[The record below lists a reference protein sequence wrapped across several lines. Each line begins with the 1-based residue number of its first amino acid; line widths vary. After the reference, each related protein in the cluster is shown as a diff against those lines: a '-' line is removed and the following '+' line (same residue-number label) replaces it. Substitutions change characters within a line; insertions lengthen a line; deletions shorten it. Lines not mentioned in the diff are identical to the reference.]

1 MFFPVKPQ
9 IRIKL
14 FFLSPMDFRVRT
26 FFNLVIISSFLF
38 YQSKAEATGSVF
50 FIDNPQ
56 HQYLRTPSQNDVFQS
71 HSMLLSE
78 VGAAVSVLLGFAPPA
93 TLAADGSSKLNE
105 VLVPNPFNRP
115 RAVLMLEVRG
125 VADPKLVV
133 DLDSMR
139 LFDAFNSKVILG
151 SNKVDIQLPDE
162 DEVSVVFLDE
172 QLADH
177 SKKEIHELASWL
189 GGSYVADASEPL
201 NGELTIPVAN
211 GVNVNLHMS
220 KKAERDFAFSLLA
233 LCRNIKRAMG
243 VHEGLAQSKQGP
255 AELMMGFFD
264 GIKALQ
270 EQYGPEGVGQQ
281 GMRLL
286 LATLSKIFDSL
297 QTSYEGQ
304 IVGVIFFN
312 GASPPESETVLNLM
326 FTSRPSSRWLAETES
341 NSNATMAAEVVLVR
355 RTLAWLTGIILLIA
369 TLLGIYFLLNMPLTR
384 DTLLYS
390 NVKLD

>member
-1 MFFPVKPQ
+1 
-9 IRIKL
+9 
-14 FFLSPMDFRVRT
+14 MDFLIRT
-26 FFNLVIISSFLF
+26 FFNVLIISSFLF
-38 YQSKAEATGSVF
+38 SQYKAEATGSVF
-50 FIDNPQ
+50 FIDNPK
-56 HQYLRTPSQNDVFQS
+56 HQYLRTRSENDVVQS
-71 HSMLLSE
+71 HLMLLSE

-93 TLAADGSSKLNE
+93 TLTADGSSKLNE

-125 VADPKLVV
+125 VADPKLIV
-133 DLDSMR
+133 DLDR
-139 LFDAFNSKVILG
+139 TKLVDAFNSKVFLDT
-151 SNKVDIQLPDE
+151 NKADIQLPDE

-177 SKKEIHELASWL
+177 SEEEIHEFASWL
-189 GGSYVADASEPL
+189 GGSYVADASKLL
-201 NGELTIPVAN
+201 NGELTIPVGS

-220 KKAERDFAFSLLA
+220 KKAERDFIFSLLT
-233 LCRNIKRAMG
+233 LHHNIKRAMD
-243 VHEGLAQSKQGP
+243 VHEGLAQSTQRP

-270 EQYGPEGVGQQ
+270 EQYGPEGVDQQ

-286 LATLSKIFDSL
+286 LVTLSKIFDSL

-304 IVGVIFFN
+304 IVGVVFFN
-312 GASPPESETVLNLM
+312 GAPSQESETVLNLM
-326 FTSRPSSRWLAETES
+326 FTSRPSPRCLVETES
-341 NSNATMAAEVVLVR
+341 KSNITMVAEVLLVR